1 MTAMQFSLFNAQPQ
15 VCTVD
20 AEPSVNARNA
30 KRQLDTLRSQ
40 LATAQADLEDVNYNL
55 SVVTM
60 HQRASR
66 QGTIDANWWEGAM
79 RFGMLDLDEEPAY
92 RLGSYPVKVMRWIRH
107 LIFTLHAERRDV
119 QLAIVELEPKVAAL
133 SQIIGDAIK

>member
-1 MTAMQFSLFNAQPQ
+1 MAAMQFSLFNSPSQ
-15 VCTVD
+15 VVTVGI
-20 AEPSVNARNA
+20 EPSVNARNA

-66 QGTIDANWWEGAM
+66 EGKIDANWWDAAM
-79 RFGMLDLDEEPAY
+79 RFGMLDPCEEPVY

-107 LIFTLHAERRDV
+107 LIFTLNAERRDV
-119 QLAIVELEPKVAAL
+119 LSAIADLEPKVTAL
-133 SQIIGDAIK
+133 SQIIGSAIQ

>member
-1 MTAMQFSLFNAQPQ
+1 MTAMQFSLFDARPSAA
-15 VCTVD
+15 TVGM
-20 AEPSVNARNA
+20 EPNVNARNA
-30 KRQLDTLRSQ
+30 KRQLDTLRKQ

-66 QGTIDANWWEGAM
+66 EGKIDANWWEGAM
-79 RFGMLDLDEEPAY
+79 RFGMLDLDEQPAY